1 MEFIFYDQQNSKKLT
16 DQHMNKEK
24 QKGKTL
30 DRLKVVCCRKTR
42 KKTNVKVLWMD
53 THEESIVFV
62 CVEEK
67 DKSFK
72 KDDRTM
78 KRLKRLAFSVMKL
91 TCCVHHL
98 QVNAALNCK
107 QHISVFH
114 CSKYYTV
121 GFAKLSS

>member
-1 MEFIFYDQQNSKKLT
+1 
-16 DQHMNKEK
+16 MNREK
-24 QKGKTL
+24 QE
-30 DRLKVVCCRKTR
+30 R
-42 KKTNVKVLWMD
+42 KKMQVATSLKLFVAAKQGKKPTSSILD
-53 THEESIVFV
+53 GYTHEESIVFI

-72 KDDRTM
+72 RDDRTM

-114 CSKYYTV
+114 CSKYYTT
-121 GFAKLSS
+121 GFAKLSSWDIYLFSNM